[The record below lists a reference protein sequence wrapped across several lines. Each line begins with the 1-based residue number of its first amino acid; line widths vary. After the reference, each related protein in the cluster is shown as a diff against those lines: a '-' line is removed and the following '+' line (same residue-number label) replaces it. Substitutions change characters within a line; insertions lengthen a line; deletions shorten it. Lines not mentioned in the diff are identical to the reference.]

1 MLLESGL
8 TLLVLFGAT
17 LTASTFGFGGALFS
31 MPLLTLVVGIEV
43 AIPLYGLVG
52 WATALMVMGTSWR
65 EAKLRLVWR
74 LMLGT
79 LVGIPLGVV
88 LVRYLPAERLVQGLG
103 IFLMTFGIY
112 RLLALPIPPLHR
124 LSWAYLFGLLAGVL
138 GGAYNTGG
146 PPVVVYA
153 TMNRWPPEIFRATLQ
168 SSFLVTGL
176 GVLISHG
183 LGGLWT
189 EPVLRLFVMAIPI
202 IMPAFWL
209 GGWLNRHMPV
219 HQFERFLFLILIFLG
234 IMLVLGSVT
243 KPVAA

>member
-1 MLLESGL
+1 MLPMLLESGL

-52 WATALMVMGTSWR
+52 WTTALMVMGTSWR

-88 LVRYLPAERLVQGLG
+88 LVRHLPSPLLVQGLG
-103 IFLMTFGIY
+103 IFLIAFGLY
-112 RLLALPIPPLHR
+112 RLLALPVPPLYR
-124 LSWAYLFGLLAGVL
+124 LSWAYLFGLIAGVL

-153 TMNRWPPEIFRATLQ
+153 TMNRWPPETFRATLQ
-168 SSFLVTGL
+168 STFLVTGL

-183 LGGLWT
+183 VGGLWT
-189 EPVLRLFVMAIPI
+189 EQVLRLFVLSVPVVV
-202 IMPAFWL
+202 PAVWL
-209 GGWLNRHMPV
+209 GAWLNRHMPM
-219 HQFERFLFLILIFLG
+219 HQFERLLFLIL
-234 IMLVLGSVT
+234 MVLGVMLFL
-243 KPVAA
+243 